1 MRFRSPDGVAL
12 FNFALSLCYL
22 LGLGAAAYFLSKE
35 QRETDRLVR
44 QSQEIVSHVTRLQYL
59 AFDAE
64 STGRAY
70 LLIGEPELLHRYDE
84 LLPAIEREVIAIGA
98 LLAGD
103 PQGTTLVMSIRQ
115 SVQTRFA
122 FLSRLAKVRRTQGVD
137 QTIKLAMTG
146 TGRAEMAYVNAV
158 LTELKNTQN
167 AQLRAHLAQRE
178 RLMLGLWAL
187 TTAFIVT
194 GIVLAVWV
202 YYETRKANRN
212 REWHDRQ
219 KEYMA
224 RHDALTG
231 LANRRH
237 LQERLEAQLAAAR
250 KTDSSVALMYIDLDG
265 FKLVNDTYGHD
276 SGDELLRDVARRL
289 RTAVRESDVVARLGG
304 DEFVTSLAHLHSATD
319 VGFVAT
325 KLIDV
330 LAAPYAL
337 EAGEARIS
345 ASIGVALFPGDATSA
360 KALLT
365 AADRA
370 LYAAKSAGKNR
381 FEWAGE
387 VPGTRAA

>member
-1 MRFRSPDGVAL
+1 MRFRSPDGVAF

-22 LGLGAAAYFLSKE
+22 LGLAAAAYFLSKE
-35 QRETDRLVR
+35 QRETDELVR
-44 QSQEIVSHVTRLQYL
+44 HSQEIVSHVTRLQYL

-70 LLIGEPELLHRYDE
+70 LLVGEPALLRRYDE
-84 LLPAIEREVIAIGA
+84 LLPAIEREVTSIGA

-103 PQGTTLVMSIRQ
+103 PQSTMLVMNIRQ
-115 SVQTRFA
+115 SVETRFA
-122 FLSRLAKVRRTQGVD
+122 FLSKLSNVRRAQGVD

-158 LTELKNTQN
+158 LTELKNAQN

-178 RLMLGLWAL
+178 RLMLELWVL
-187 TTAFIVT
+187 TVAFVVT

-202 YYETRKANRN
+202 YHETRKANRN
-212 REWHDRQ
+212 RASHDRQ
-219 KEYMA
+219 KEYLA

-231 LANRRH
+231 LVNRRH
-237 LQERLEAQLAAAR
+237 LQELLEAQLAAAR
-250 KTDSSVALMYIDLDG
+250 KTGSSLALMYIDLDG
-265 FKLVNDTYGHD
+265 FKQVNDTYGHD
-276 SGDELLRDVARRL
+276 SGDELLGDVARRL
-289 RTAVRESDVVARLGG
+289 RSAVRESDVVARLGG
-304 DEFVTSLAHLHSATD
+304 DEFVASLPHLHSATD
-319 VGFVAT
+319 IGFVAS

-337 EAGEARIS
+337 DAGQARIS
-345 ASIGVALFPGDATSA
+345 ASIGVALFPRDADSA
-360 KALLT
+360 KTLL
-365 AADRA
+365 AAGDRA

-387 VPGTRAA
+387 VLRTQSA